1 MRTTRGLRQRPAN
14 HDTVLL
20 QGRVSTL
27 TRQEFRDAA
36 IASGITLSYYI
47 DLLAQDHRERNGGL
61 PVFEVPQRRE
71 EAAKTAT

>member
-1 MRTTRGLRQRPAN
+1 
-14 HDTVLL
+14 
-20 QGRVSTL
+20 VSTL